1 MKITGILLAGGMSKR
16 MGKDKGLVKIGNRF
30 LYQYPLKVL
39 EALCDEILIS
49 TCKDLTIPETHTT
62 VCDEID
68 GVGPIGGI
76 YTCLKRSSNDLA
88 IVLSYDLPLINTGL
102 LTFLLRECEAYD
114 IVLPALQE
122 NRPEPLCGI
131 YRKNVANILGDMIEK
146 RRYAVHGAL
155 PFVRNRI
162 ILIEK
167 QMPFFRPDIFLNINE
182 ESDLDRLP
190 PGFGNENRIR

>member
-1 MKITGILLAGGMSKR
+1 MNITGILLAGGMSKR
-16 MGKDKGLVKIGNRF
+16 MGEDKGLVKVGHRY

-49 TCKDLTIPETHTT
+49 TCKDFTIPEAYPT
-62 VCDEID
+62 VCDEVD

-88 IVLSYDLPLINTGL
+88 MVISYDLPLVNTGL
-102 LTFLLRECEAYD
+102 MTYLIRESEAYD
-114 IVLPALQE
+114 IVLPALQA

-131 YRKNVANILGDMIEK
+131 YRKNVISFLGDMIVK
-146 RRYAVHGAL
+146 KSYAVHGAL
-155 PFVRNRI
+155 PLVRNRI
-162 ILIEK
+162 ILMEET
-167 QMPFFRPDIFLNINE
+167 MPFFRPDIFLNINE

-190 PGFGNENRIR
+190 PGFGNEN